1 MTRGGASANV
11 ASCPAGLEHDGLP
24 PETNTGD
31 GIRLRGT
38 RPLLREGGLQTAR
51 RLP

>member
-1 MTRGGASANV
+1 V

-31 GIRLRGT
+31 RIRLRGT
-38 RPLLREGGLQTAR
+38 PPLLREGGLRTAR